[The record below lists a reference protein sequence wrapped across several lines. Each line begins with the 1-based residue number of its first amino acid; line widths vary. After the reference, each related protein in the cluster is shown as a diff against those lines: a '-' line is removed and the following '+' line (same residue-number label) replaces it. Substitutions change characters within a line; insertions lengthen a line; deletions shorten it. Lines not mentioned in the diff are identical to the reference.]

1 MSRRAIG
8 LLPEWFMDQ
17 RASSRWSKFIAVGG
31 DLNPRYVSMFDEKN
45 RPHQTDR
52 GAALVLSREPARA
65 GIAPVAPATGDGGAP
80 LHERLTQIICVEAL
94 SFLTC
99 RR

>member
-8 LLPEWFMDQ
+8 LLPERFMDQ
-17 RASSRWSKFIAVGG
+17 RASARWSKFIAVGG
-31 DLNPRYVSMFDEKN
+31 DLNPRFVGMFDEKN

-52 GAALVLSREPARA
+52 GAAP
-65 GIAPVAPATGDGGAP
+65 
-80 LHERLTQIICVEAL
+80 ERLMRLMQIICVEAL

-99 RR
+99 QR